1 MERRLIVLKR
11 LLDKFREWFGEIRG
25 RLADGESF
33 YEVRYSSA
41 PLWKPWR
48 DY

>member
-1 MERRLIVLKR
+1 VLKK
-11 LLDKFREWFGEIRG
+11 LLDKVRELIGEIRE

>member
-1 MERRLIVLKR
+1 MIGRLIVLKR
-11 LLDKFREWFGEIRG
+11 FLDKFRELLGAIRE
-25 RLADGESF
+25 RLAGDSF
-33 YEVRYSSA
+33 YQVRYSSA

>member
-1 MERRLIVLKR
+1 MKQ
-11 LLDKFREWFGEIRG
+11 LLDKVRELFGEIRE
-25 RLADGESF
+25 RLADGKSF
-33 YEVRYSSA
+33 DEVRYSSA